1 MLILIAGQP
10 NSGKTYCMNYL
21 KQKYNS
27 IFIVDEYVLSI
38 YKFGE
43 IGYEIIKNNFGSQ
56 FVNDVEVDKLNLSK
70 VVLEDKKAYQK
81 LCDLIWPVI
90 RNKLIEIKQSN
101 INYIVEMAIYA
112 IDDQNYFANIFD
124 LTIQIKPMFK
134 VVNEKNKFEQLYF
147 NTTKNFD
154 HCITNKNNNE
164 YIDEII
170 KIIDAYFC

>member
-1 MLILIAGQP
+1 
-10 NSGKTYCMNYL
+10 
-21 KQKYNS
+21 
-27 IFIVDEYVLSI
+27 
-38 YKFGE
+38 
-43 IGYEIIKNNFGSQ
+43 
-56 FVNDVEVDKLNLSK
+56 
-70 VVLEDKKAYQK
+70 
-81 LCDLIWPVI
+81 
-90 RNKLIEIKQSN
+90 
-101 INYIVEMAIYA
+101 MAIYA

-170 KIIDAYFC
+170 KIIDPYFC